1 MRRLRLYARLLR
13 LFVVLGE
20 GALFAA
26 WVALRERLGGVPM
39 ALRQRLTWRFMRH
52 LRAALPFAV
61 RIHGRLPDTPVLW
74 LANHV
79 SWVDI
84 AVLGALRPLSF
95 LAKAE
100 VGDWPLAGWLARQA
114 GTLFIRRGAG
124 DSLQLGRQLAE
135 QLAEQRHLAIFP
147 EGTSSDGSA
156 VLRFHPRLL
165 AAAVDSGAAL
175 QPVAIRYRRAGQR
188 DPLAPFIGD
197 DELPTHLLRLFA
209 AERATVEI
217 TLLEP
222 IASVGLSRSE
232 LARRAHAAIAGVVC
246 ADEQVAADEAQAA

>member
-1 MRRLRLYARLLR
+1 MARLRLYLRLLR
-13 LFVVLGE
+13 LFAVLGE
-20 GALFAA
+20 GALYAG
-26 WVALRERLGGVPM
+26 WVGLRERQGGASM
-39 ALRQRLTWRFMRH
+39 ELRQQLTCRFMRH
-52 LRAALPFAV
+52 LRNALPLQV
-61 RIHGRLPDTPVLW
+61 EIRGRLPEAPALW

-100 VGDWPLAGWLARQA
+100 VGRWPLAGWLARQA

-124 DSLQLGRQLAE
+124 DSLAIGGQLAE
-135 QLAEQRHLAIFP
+135 QLQQGRHLAIFP
-147 EGTSSDGSA
+147 EGTSSDGSD
-156 VLRFHPRLL
+156 VLRFHARLL
-165 AAAVDSGAAL
+165 AAAVDSGVAV
-175 QPVAIRYRRAGQR
+175 QPVAIRYRRDGQR

-197 DELPTHLLRLFA
+197 DELPAHLLRLFA

-222 IASVGLSRSE
+222 IASQGLSRSE
-232 LARRAHAAIAGVVC
+232 LARRSQAAIATVVC
-246 ADEQVAADEAQAA
+246 AEEQPAALREAA